1 VPSPCTVTGNLQN
14 LSAGKI
20 SQGIVIF
27 ELANIGTGNPLG
39 IIGTSLFPLLRYQI
53 QSAPDG
59 SFTTSFRG
67 NDSINPANTIYD
79 NVTYRDSLG
88 NSVGPLQYSIIG
100 ASANLNTL
108 VAATTTS
115 PPVLTVGSGFTLDD
129 TSACCAFQCHPDIQ
143 CCDAERIS
151 DHALRQR
158 DKFHAERAVA
168 GQFLLFRIIENGTGG
183 FTFAWPTNVKG
194 AMPITT
200 AANTVN

>member
-67 NDSINPANTIYD
+67 NDSINPVNTIYD

-115 PPVLTVGSGFTLDD
+115 PPVLTVGSGFTLLMIPPLVVPFSATPTFNAATQSVFQITLSGNV
-129 TSACCAFQCHPDIQ
+129 TS
-143 CCDAERIS
+143 S
-151 DHALRQR
+151 TLSALWLGSFSYFASSKTGRGDLLSHGRQ
-158 DKFHAERAVA
+158 
-168 GQFLLFRIIENGTGG
+168 T
-183 FTFAWPTNVKG
+183 
-194 AMPITT
+194 
-200 AANTVN
+200 

>member
-115 PPVLTVGSGFTLDD
+115 PPVLTVGSGFTLLTIPPLVVPFSATPTFNAATQSVFQITLSGNV
-129 TSACCAFQCHPDIQ
+129 TS
-143 CCDAERIS
+143 S
-151 DHALRQR
+151 TLSALWLGSFSYFASSKTGREDLLSHGRQ
-158 DKFHAERAVA
+158 
-168 GQFLLFRIIENGTGG
+168 T
-183 FTFAWPTNVKG
+183 
-194 AMPITT
+194 
-200 AANTVN
+200 